1 MKLPDRWMN
10 QRKKKMRE
18 YKEIRTTR
26 RDPGYEFRL
35 LAYKITE
42 LTWLFFI
49 ILEVLIG
56 LRVVMKLIGAN
67 PASLF
72 VGVLYGVTGIFLIPF
87 AGMINNPTFGS
98 MVLEISS
105 IIAMIVYVLV
115 GWIVDRLIY
124 LVLYWPVPAT
134 RNRQTVITDR
144 TPSRDV
150 VEVTQPATN
159 DRISRPRI

>member
-1 MKLPDRWMN
+1 
-10 QRKKKMRE
+10 MRA
-18 YKEIRTTR
+18 YKEVRTTR

-49 ILEVLIG
+49 ILETLIG
-56 LRVVMKLIGAN
+56 LRVVMRLIGAN

-72 VGVLYGVTGIFLIPF
+72 VAILYGVTGIFLIPF

-105 IIAMIVYVLV
+105 IIAMIVYVLI
-115 GWIVDRLIY
+115 GWIVDRLVY
-124 LVLYWPVPAT
+124 LVLYWPVPGT
-134 RNRQTVITDR
+134 RNRETVITDS
-144 TPSRDV
+144 TPSTQV
-150 VEVTQPATN
+150 VEVVQPSSN

>member
-1 MKLPDRWMN
+1 
-10 QRKKKMRE
+10 MRE

-26 RDPGYEFRL
+26 QEPGNELRL

-56 LRVVMKLIGAN
+56 LRVVMRLIAAN

-72 VGVLYGVTGIFLIPF
+72 VSVLYGVTGIFLIPF

-105 IIAMIVYVLV
+105 IIGMIVYVLL
-115 GWIVDRLIY
+115 GWVVDRLVY
-124 LVLYWPVPAT
+124 LVFYWPVLSS

-144 TPSRDV
+144 TPSREV
-150 VEVTQPATN
+150 VEVTEPTPD
-159 DRISRPRI
+159 DRISRQP